1 MKISIPITRDSD
13 NSYPTAHLEFHLGS
27 TEVTVAL
34 SDSERE
40 VSVSI
45 PDIRRLLS
53 ALVSIN

>member
-1 MKISIPITRDSD
+1 MKISIPIIHDSD
-13 NSYPTAHLEFHLGS
+13 NSYPTTHLEFHLGS

-45 PDIRRLLS
+45 PDLRRRIS
-53 ALVSIN
+53 SHTDA